1 MKVLVLGA
9 GGIGGYFGLRLH
21 EAGGNVS
28 FLVRSARAESL
39 RSCGLRLSSPLG
51 DARIVPR
58 ALTNIELR
66 DYYDVILLA
75 CKAYDLESA
84 IQAIAPAVGSNSIVI
99 PLLNGLTHLEVLD
112 RRFGNDK
119 VQGGLAHLAVT
130 LTAAGE
136 VKHLNR
142 INRLVVGSRSKAH
155 EPLLEQ
161 LAQLFAH
168 TPVEFQ
174 LASDIEQD
182 MWDKFV
188 FLSVLAA
195 ATCTMRASIGNI
207 LATTAGPEFINGLL
221 EESTNVASAHQRSPN
236 PVKLN
241 EYRAQLSEPDSTLT
255 SSMLRDVERGGQTEA
270 DHVLGDMIRRGV
282 MKGLKTPLLKLAY
295 SHLQAYERR
304 RSCGVIEW
312 QV

>member
-1 MKVLVLGA
+1 MKVLILGA
-9 GGIGGYFGLRLH
+9 GGIGGYFGMRLH

-28 FLVRSARAESL
+28 FLVRPARAEL
-39 RSCGLRLSSPLG
+39 LGSCGLRLSSPLG
-51 DARIVPR
+51 HAQIIPR
-58 ALTNIELR
+58 ALTNIELQ
-66 DYYDVILLA
+66 DYYDAILLA

-84 IQAIAPAVGSNSIVI
+84 MESIAPAVGSNSIVI
-99 PLLNGLTHLEVLD
+99 PLLNGLAHLELLD

-130 LTAAGE
+130 LTATGE
-136 VKHLNR
+136 IKHLNR
-142 INRLVVGSRSKAH
+142 LNRLVIGPRSKAH

-161 LAQLFAH
+161 LAQLFAD

-188 FLSVLAA
+188 FLSALAA
-195 ATCTMRASIGNI
+195 ATCTMRAGIGSI

-221 EESTNVASAHQRSPN
+221 DESTHVASAYQRSPD
-236 PVKLN
+236 PAKLN
-241 EYRAQLSEPDSTLT
+241 EYRAQLNEPDSTLT

-282 MKGLKTPLLKLAY
+282 IKGLKTPLLALAY

-304 RSCGVIEW
+304 RN
-312 QV
+312 

>member
-1 MKVLVLGA
+1 MRVLVLGA
-9 GGIGGYFGLRLH
+9 GGIGGYFGMRLH

-28 FLVRSARAESL
+28 FLVRSARAELL

-51 DARIVPR
+51 DAQIVPH
-58 ALTNIELR
+58 ALTNIELQ

-84 IQAIAPAVGSNSIVI
+84 MQAIAPAVGSNSIII
-99 PLLNGLTHLEVLD
+99 PLLNGLTHLEALD

-130 LTAAGE
+130 LTATGE
-136 VKHLNR
+136 IKHLNR
-142 INRLVVGSRSKAH
+142 LNRLVVGPRSKAY

-161 LAQLFAH
+161 LAQLLAH

-195 ATCTMRASIGNI
+195 ATCTMRASIGSI

-221 EESTNVASAHQRSPN
+221 EESTNVASAYQRSPN

-304 RSCGVIEW
+304 RN
-312 QV
+312 